1 MPMSK
6 TQALEIIKKVRY
18 VYNIDFDKPK
28 LEMWIDVLSQNG
40 DYQPTVKAV
49 DGYINSN
56 NPYPPNLPAI
66 MRKAPKKVSIE
77 PVDDETATHQW
88 KMQNDPEYVRQRKI
102 ALDNFMN
109 KLAEFGGDNE

>member
-1 MPMSK
+1 
-6 TQALEIIKKVRY
+6 KVRY

-49 DGYINSN
+49 DVYINSN

-66 MRKAPKKVSIE
+66 MRKEPKKVSIE
-77 PVDDETATHQW
+77 PVDNETATHQW
-88 KMQNDPEYVRQRKI
+88 KMQNNPEYVRQRKI
-102 ALDNFMN
+102 ALDKFMN
-109 KLAEFGGDNE
+109 KLAEFGGENE